1 MDLLIILKVGCLMLE
16 DIKSK
21 LKKYNQEH
29 LLNFYNELSNEE
41 KGHLINQINSIDFDL
56 LINLFKNINK
66 KEEDAEITS
75 MTSYEPS
82 NEYTT
87 TGIEVM
93 KREEYAVVT
102 MAGGQGTRLG
112 FNGPKGTYVLEYGIN
127 KSLFEMHC
135 DKLKHIYKMCNVYT
149 PWYIMTSYANNK
161 DTISFFEHNNYFNYP
176 KDKIHFFIQEELPM
190 IDINGKI
197 VMDSKFNIKMGANG
211 SGGVFSSLSKSGM
224 LEDMKHNHIKWVYI
238 GGVDNPLTPTDDPNL
253 VGFAKYENFL
263 GVSHIIPKG
272 YPEEKVGVFC
282 KKNGKPSVIEYIEMT
297 PEMNN
302 LRDGKGTLVYGD
314 SHILLNLFNIEALDV
329 ISKKPLKYVPAF
341 KKTNYINDNGELVIP
356 DKENAYKFEKFVFD
370 AFSYFDRVGLLK
382 GVREHIF
389 APIKN
394 ATGVD
399 SPETASKLYKDYY
412 RM

>member
-1 MDLLIILKVGCLMLE
+1 MLE
-16 DIKSK
+16 DIKLK
-21 LKKYNQEH
+21 LEKYNQEH
-29 LLNFYNELSNEE
+29 LLKFYDELTEEE
-41 KGHLINQINSIDFDL
+41 KKHLLKQINSIDFELMNDL
-56 LINLFKNINK
+56 FQIIDM
-66 KEEDAEITS
+66 KEEEANITAMAS
-75 MTSYEPS
+75 FPPTP
-82 NEYTT
+82 EYARI
-87 TGIEVM
+87 GLECM
-93 KREEYAVVT
+93 KGGEYAVLT

-112 FNGPKGTYVLEYGIN
+112 FNGPKGTYILEYGIN
-127 KSLFEMHC
+127 KSLFEIHC
-135 DKLKHIYKMCNVYT
+135 DKLKHIHQMCNVYT
-149 PWYIMTSYANNK
+149 PWYIMTSYTNNK